1 MFGTTADFEPV
12 VEKMIAAGLKPPYD
26 WDEYASYFFI
36 QAHRLVVRAASS
48 HEKEKA
54 SELFLCVHF
63 FPFLS
68 QCFWALVLYRHCGSR
83 KPDVLTKKLLFVA
96 SRRAS
101 ALYRIARFPAPR
113 SEQQRIAWERGKEAA
128 LEGLKLQKYPMVEVE
143 IPHTHAAN
151 GDGKVLPA
159 YYHLPL
165 HAFLDH
171 RVPLV
176 IIFTGL
182 DGYRTDLAVWKDG
195 WARLGVALLIVEIPG
210 TGDNPGAASD
220 PESPDRVWTSMFDW
234 IGKQECIDQS
244 RVVNWG
250 FSTGGYYSI
259 RLAHTHGDRL
269 KGVVALGGGC
279 HHMFDAEWLDAANS
293 LEYPFEYVLPLY
305 YHPPINA

>member
-1 MFGTTADFEPV
+1 M
-12 VEKMIAAGLKPPYD
+12 
-26 WDEYASYFFI
+26 
-36 QAHRLVVRAASS
+36 
-48 HEKEKA
+48 
-54 SELFLCVHF
+54 
-63 FPFLS
+63 
-68 QCFWALVLYRHCGSR
+68 YRFCGSR
-83 KPDVLTKKLLFVA
+83 KLDAADERITVLFAVF
-96 SRRAS
+96 RRAS

-128 LEGLKLQKYPMVEVE
+128 LQGLELQKYPMVEVE

-151 GDGKVLPA
+151 GDEEVLPA
-159 YYHLPL
+159 YYHLPA
-165 HAFLDH
+165 HASADH

-176 IIFTGL
+176 VIFTGL

-195 WARLGVALLIVEIPG
+195 WAGLGVALLIVEIPG
-210 TGDNPGAASD
+210 TGDNPGAPSD

-234 IGKQECIDQS
+234 IGQQACIDQS

-293 LEYPFEYVLPLY
+293 LEYPFEYVPLLY
-305 YHPPINA
+305 CHLSTYLGLSKSEAITANIGHTVWLTHSAINSATGLTSTALRKRRATDFHCSPAGF